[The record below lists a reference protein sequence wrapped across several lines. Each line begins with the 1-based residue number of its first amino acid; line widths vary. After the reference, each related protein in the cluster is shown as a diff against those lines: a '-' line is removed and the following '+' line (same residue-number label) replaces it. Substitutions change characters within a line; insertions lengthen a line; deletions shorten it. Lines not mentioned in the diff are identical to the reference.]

1 MKYKKAAEAPDDK
14 ITKKLQ
20 IKLRRFQKIHNRIF
34 QNQFQMGMIK
44 KYLKKYLKKAI
55 YLQKKHRKLFII

>member
-1 MKYKKAAEAPDDK
+1 MKYKKAAEALDDK

-34 QNQFQMGMIK
+34 QN
-44 KYLKKYLKKAI
+44 
-55 YLQKKHRKLFII
+55 

>member
-44 KYLKKYLKKAI
+44 KYLKKAI
-55 YLQKKHRKLFII
+55 YLQEKHRKLFTI